1 MTVALQLRA
10 GQALFSTIDPTAV
23 VVIKA
28 PAEPVTVS
36 ISGAEVTASKPES
49 VPSGTPAGSGTRLGK
64 RYADDA
70 IGIEL
75 LVSKPGSGTL
85 EVNGGPLDLKE
96 SKPLPASD

>member
-1 MTVALQLRA
+1 MALQLRA
-10 GQALFSTIDPTAV
+10 GQSLFSTIDSTAV

-36 ISGAEVTASKPES
+36 ISGAEVTETKPDS
-49 VPSGTPAGSGTRLGK
+49 APTDATAGAGTLLGK

-85 EVNGGPLDLKE
+85 EVNGTPIGLKE
-96 SKPLPASD
+96 AKPLPASD

>member
-1 MTVALQLRA
+1 MALQLRA
-10 GQALFSTIDPTAV
+10 GQSLFSTVDSTAV

-36 ISGAEVTASKPES
+36 VSGAEVTDTKPEPA
-49 VPSGTPAGSGTRLGK
+49 PSGNPAGTGTLIGK
-64 RYADDA
+64 RYADEEL
-70 IGIEL
+70 GIEL

-85 EVNGGPLDLKE
+85 EVNGTELPVKE

>member
-1 MTVALQLRA
+1 MALQLRA
-10 GQALFSTIDPTAV
+10 GQSLFSTIDPTTV

-28 PAEPVTVS
+28 PAEQVTVS
-36 ISGAEVTASKPES
+36 VNGVEVTASKPGS
-49 VPSGTPAGSGTRLGK
+49 APSAAPPGSGTLIGK

-85 EVNGGPLDLKE
+85 EVNGTPLTVKE
-96 SKPLPASD
+96 SKPLPSSD